1 MMEVQDNMFK
11 IDTDS
16 KIPLYHQIKQNIR
29 QLIDEGLLNSGDSLP
44 SERELAVH
52 YGVNRLTVRR
62 AIGELVDEG
71 ILKRKR
77 GVGTFISDPKLTQ
90 NMKRVNGF
98 NERVQETG
106 RIPSDKIISFEELIA
121 PINIARKF
129 SVQSDESVYKL
140 VRLRYVDG
148 EPVMIQTA
156 WLLKKQYPAL
166 DQYDLSVYGLYQ
178 VLSEKY
184 NSFPVESDETL
195 EPVILTE
202 YEQQMLESRPDTPGL
217 FVESV
222 TKDQNGKIAEFST
235 SIVRGDR
242 CRYYFHIS
250 RATGNE

>member
-1 MMEVQDNMFK
+1 MFK
-11 IDTDS
+11 IDTNS

-29 QLIDEGLLNSGDSLP
+29 QLIDEKILDSGNSLP
-44 SERELAVH
+44 AERELAVH

-62 AIGELVDEG
+62 AIGELVNEG

-77 GVGTFISDPKLTQ
+77 GVGTFISNPKLTQ

-106 RIPSDKIISFEELIA
+106 RIPSAKILSFEELPA
-121 PINIARKF
+121 PVNIARKL
-129 SVQSDESVYKL
+129 SAQSEESVYKL
-140 VRLRYVDG
+140 IRLRYVDG
-148 EPVMIQTA
+148 EPVMLQTA
-156 WLLKKQYPAL
+156 WLLKKYYPGL
-166 DQYDLSVYGLYQ
+166 DQYDLSKNGLYQ

-184 NSFPVESDETL
+184 NSYPVESDETL

-202 YEQQMLESRPDTPGL
+202 YEQQMLESRPNTPGL

-222 TKDQNGKIAEFST
+222 TKDQNGKVAEFCT

-250 RATGNE
+250 RATGQE